1 MHSLSIFAASAA
13 SIGSP
18 LPLLFMALT
27 LLLPLAA
34 VMLYVFWPPPDPMK
48 PGMDHSDPLASMHD
62 DLWNFL
68 RDVENNRVHL
78 SDIPSARRRDYD
90 PRPAH
95 QLRHRR

>member
-1 MHSLSIFAASAA
+1 MHSLSIIAASAA

-34 VMLYVFWPPPDPMK
+34 VMLYVFWPPPGSTK
-48 PGMDHSDPLASMHD
+48 PGMDHSDAPVSMHD

-68 RDVENNRVHL
+68 RDVENNPVHL
-78 SDIPSARRRDYD
+78 SDIPSARPRDQVS
-90 PRPAH
+90 RPAH
-95 QLRHRR
+95 QLPHRR